1 MRAHPASA
9 TQPWPSPGTQQRDQS
24 IERLQRQS
32 KSARRTSIRN
42 AGAQSAVFG
51 SPQRLASTN
60 DVARRSWMRRGP
72 DQGAFPPAR
81 RMGEH
86 SAEAKSQR
94 WPVSVSRAEPGCALM
109 SPFPKI
115 CLSCF
120 SPLTRNPFIDLH
132 RQPRVYRVR
141 REQNHGT
148 ARCAAQ
154 VSACLSSSS
163 FWLCASWALL
173 PKRGNWKALGRTGLL
188 QLTGLNVLWI

>member
-1 MRAHPASA
+1 MRKRRQVKSSPAALRTNSGCFAQWQLRVRTTEEEGTSRRSTTSIAEMRAHPASA
-9 TQPWPSPGTQQRDQS
+9 TQPWPSPSTRQRDQS

-115 CLSCF
+115 CREF
-120 SPLTRNPFIDLH
+120 
-132 RQPRVYRVR
+132 YRAF
-141 REQNHGT
+141 H
-148 ARCAAQ
+148 
-154 VSACLSSSS
+154 
-163 FWLCASWALL
+163 
-173 PKRGNWKALGRTGLL
+173 P
-188 QLTGLNVLWI
+188 

>member
-1 MRAHPASA
+1 MSAQAPSSQVKSGRATHQQRLLRTMA
-9 TQPWPSPGTQQRDQS
+9 TQGANNRRGRNITEVNNVDSRNESAPSLSHSTMAFSQYSTAGPS

-115 CLSCF
+115 CREF
-120 SPLTRNPFIDLH
+120 
-132 RQPRVYRVR
+132 YRAF
-141 REQNHGT
+141 H
-148 ARCAAQ
+148 
-154 VSACLSSSS
+154 
-163 FWLCASWALL
+163 
-173 PKRGNWKALGRTGLL
+173 P
-188 QLTGLNVLWI
+188 

>member
-1 MRAHPASA
+1 VSAQAPSSQVKSGRATHQQRLLRTMATQGANNRRGRNITEVNNVESRNESAPASA
-9 TQPWPSPGTQQRDQS
+9 TQPWPSPSTQQRDQS

-115 CLSCF
+115 CREF
-120 SPLTRNPFIDLH
+120 
-132 RQPRVYRVR
+132 YRAF
-141 REQNHGT
+141 H
-148 ARCAAQ
+148 
-154 VSACLSSSS
+154 
-163 FWLCASWALL
+163 
-173 PKRGNWKALGRTGLL
+173 P
-188 QLTGLNVLWI
+188 